1 MLAVS
6 GLISRG
12 EGLRSG
18 WKGDGLL
25 GDGDLSSPGLG
36 ESLKLSNSP
45 EGTKAGSR
53 ITHGTFKR
61 KTSLAFPHL
70 RLTEATAPP
79 ADPGMRLES
88 DFRLH
93 PGPWPT
99 PTPPVP

>member
-25 GDGDLSSPGLG
+25 DDGDLSSPGLG

-53 ITHGTFKR
+53 TARG
-61 KTSLAFPHL
+61 HL
-70 RLTEATAPP
+70 KEKP
-79 ADPGMRLES
+79 A
-88 DFRLH
+88 
-93 PGPWPT
+93 
-99 PTPPVP
+99 